1 MLVSFPGCQASQA
14 LIQNHVRTNN
24 PVLALITNAAP
35 LLHHTAFEL
44 DPVGGADYYD
54 EDFEVPPVVDFT
66 KDEFGLR

>member
-1 MLVSFPGCQASQA
+1 
-14 LIQNHVRTNN
+14 VRTNN